1 MDDASTEV
9 RTPREWPL
17 PGVSVYARGL
27 PSCQTG
33 FSSGDSM
40 LLGHD
45 SPFAHAVVLR
55 MVHLVMSAA
64 STAQLWYIIPGLPAS
79 QSMWLG
85 RRSSP

>member
-1 MDDASTEV
+1 
-9 RTPREWPL
+9 
-17 PGVSVYARGL
+17 
-27 PSCQTG
+27 
-33 FSSGDSM
+33 M